1 MEALFKLWIGNKIK
15 FVVFRNRRI
24 GDRPSAYRILKYYDQ
39 ERGVRVI
46 PPLGNG
52 TRYTP
57 FIRTALWTIRCQ
69 MIVAVFLF
77 FRSSDGWD
85 GDSHLHIG
93 SAVPDLFQ

>member
-46 PPLGNG
+46 PPPRKWDTIYPIYTNCTLDNSLPNDCSRFSIFSVVRRLGW
-52 TRYTP
+52 R
-57 FIRTALWTIRCQ
+57 
-69 MIVAVFLF
+69 
-77 FRSSDGWD
+77 
-85 GDSHLHIG
+85 
-93 SAVPDLFQ
+93 